1 MKLKKKIQFHKLF
14 QIKQIAI
21 KRMETNLIDKK
32 KLKDNEIKK
41 KINFI
46 ISF

>member
-1 MKLKKKIQFHKLF
+1 MKLKKIKFHKLS
-14 QIKQIAI
+14 QIKQIVI

-41 KINFI
+41 NS
-46 ISF
+46 IS

>member
-1 MKLKKKIQFHKLF
+1 
-14 QIKQIAI
+14 
-21 KRMETNLIDKK
+21 METNLIDKK